1 MRKIALVAL
10 LAVLTGGCSGL
21 TDGILGAILGD
32 FATYTIPEFVYPE
45 YPPVTYDPPPAGG
58 SLSAQ
63 RLAFVAS
70 GNGDVTCLVLNR
82 GGSDPVATVGETP
95 NGVATGSS
103 GDIFISTPSAVWRLD
118 GDWNTNDGLEV
129 NQDIVS
135 FDGVGADAGTVV
147 VAAST
152 SDGAVILAFDEASGD
167 AIGASEPV
175 AGVTITSVAVADGT
189 AFVIE
194 SSGEIVSY
202 DVTVPSPVRTP
213 LAPSTAT
220 SEPVALVVG
229 HTGNLF
235 VASASGAVE
244 EIDVATGVP
253 VGTLLSVES
262 VEPIDLAFDAKRELY
277 LLLTATDE
285 ILEFDRSGILVDT
298 YESEYVAGATAIGY
312 FGR

>member
-1 MRKIALVAL
+1 MRKIL
-10 LAVLTGGCSGL
+10 LGVLGAVLAGGCSGI
-21 TDGILGAILGD
+21 TETILGTILDG
-32 FATYTIPEFVYPE
+32 FEIPGFETPVVG
-45 YPPVTYDPPPAGG
+45 PVTYDPPQGG
-58 SLSAQ
+58 TLSGA
-63 RLAFVAS
+63 RLAFVAAED
-70 GNGDVTCLVLNR
+70 GDVSCLILSA
-82 GGSDPVATVGETP
+82 GSSDPVASLGETP
-95 NGVATGSS
+95 NGIASGVS
-103 GDIFISTPSAVWRLD
+103 GDLFISTDSAVWRLD
-118 GDWNTNDGLEV
+118 DNWNGNDGLKV
-129 NQDIVS
+129 NEDIVR

-152 SDGAVILAFDEASGD
+152 TDGAVILAFDETSGD
-167 AIGASEPV
+167 AVATSAPV

-202 DVTVPSPVRTP
+202 DLTVPSPVRAP

-244 EIDVATGVP
+244 EIDLATGVP
-253 VGTLLSVES
+253 VGTLFSGGPS
-262 VEPIDLAFDAKRELY
+262 VEPVGLAFDEKRERY
-277 LLLTATDE
+277 LLLTAADE
-285 ILEFDRSGILVDT
+285 ILEIDPSGTVLDTHESALVDR
-298 YESEYVAGATAIGY
+298 ATAITY